1 MRRDVT
7 LSITHLVEIMLWE
20 KFWVVHMEVPRQ
32 KDYMDNEELKES
44 IRDLIRREGDS
55 TKFEFLKFK

>member
-1 MRRDVT
+1 
-7 LSITHLVEIMLWE
+7 MLLE
-20 KFWVVHMEVPRQ
+20 KFWVVHREIPRQ
-32 KDYMDNEELKES
+32 KDYEDYATWMDNEELKES